1 MCWKEFR
8 RDQAE
13 WQGETWTNAEWRLAQ
28 TDVHPLFGLSGVG
41 ILNVFPD
48 WMHTKHLGTDKTT
61 YASALHILVYEI
73 MPGSPEDNLD
83 EIWSRCLT
91 YYREHKI
98 VDRYRNMKLGL
109 FCKPSTPYSG
119 FPKLRGKAVEVRNLG
134 PPLSKIWGEL
144 MNPALP
150 LHLQVA
156 FLLKSSVKLEKMLRD
171 NKALFRYPAALS
183 AEFLAEANKYLQLSS
198 SVARSYNEAG
208 RRLFD
213 ITTKHHILWHAAAS
227 AQLLNPAKSWC
238 YMGEDCMQHARRLAA
253 SSLRGTK
260 PQRVGGKVLDKWA
273 RGFSFRFVPRKRWFR
288 SKGASSRV

>member
-1 MCWKEFR
+1 MSDLLSRAQDR
-8 RDQAE
+8 RSVSE
-13 WQGETWTNAEWRLAQ
+13 HE
-28 TDVHPLFGLSGVG
+28 VG
-41 ILNVFPD
+41 
-48 WMHTKHLGTDKTT
+48 
-61 YASALHILVYEI
+61 A
-73 MPGSPEDNLD
+73 
-83 EIWSRCLT
+83 
-91 YYREHKI
+91 
-98 VDRYRNMKLGL
+98 
-109 FCKPSTPYSG
+109 FCKPSTPYSR

-213 ITTKHHILWHAAAS
+213 ITTKHHILWHAVAS

-273 RGFSFRFVPRKRWFR
+273 RGFSFRFVPRKRWP
-288 SKGASSRV
+288 